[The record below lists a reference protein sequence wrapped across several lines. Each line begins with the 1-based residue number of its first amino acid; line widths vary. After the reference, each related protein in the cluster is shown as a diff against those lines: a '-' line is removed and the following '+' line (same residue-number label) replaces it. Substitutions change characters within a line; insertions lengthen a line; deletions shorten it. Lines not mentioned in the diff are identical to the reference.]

1 MLLQYIFFITINKIL
16 SNVILPFTFSQKS
29 LKGMNHS
36 SIMNTLIKNNLI
48 VNITVGSPEQKISLT
63 LKHNIFQVT
72 VASSQLETKEEMY
85 KFNAN
90 SSSTYHY
97 IFRRL
102 NPMEEISECYESTD
116 LFNFHV
122 TNLTK

>member
-16 SNVILPFTFSQKS
+16 SNVILPFTFLQKS

-97 IFRRL
+97 IVRRINQLKFL
-102 NPMEEISECYESTD
+102 NVMNQQIY
-116 LFNFHV
+116 LIFM
-122 TNLTK
+122 